1 MRRREFITLLGSAVA
16 WAASANAQS
25 TNQVRRIGFLRAAP
39 PPEREVNAFFAAL
52 AEHGYVQGRNIVLVP
67 QWGDGNVARL
77 PELAAALKNER
88 VEIIVAEGTI
98 VAQAAAA
105 AAPALPIV
113 MIGVA
118 DPFAG
123 GLVKSLSHPGGNV
136 TGFSSLDIEIAGKVL
151 EVLKEVVP
159 SLTRVAVLATRRIWS
174 LFASTQDRAA
184 SALGIE
190 LNYIDMPKPEAAGS
204 AMQQAIAAG
213 AQAAIVRGGPFFS
226 AMQRQIIIDSAAEFR
241 LPVIY
246 ERRDDA
252 VRGGLL
258 SYSADHIELYRAA
271 ATYVVRILG
280 GENPADLPV
289 QQPTRLELVI
299 NLKTAKALGIDVP
312 GPLLLRASEVIE

>member
-16 WAASANAQS
+16 WTASANAQS
-25 TNQVRRIGFLRAAP
+25 TNRVRRIGFLRAAP

-52 AEHGYVQGRNIVLVP
+52 AENGYWQGQNIVMVP
-67 QWGDGNVARL
+67 KWGDGNVSRL
-77 PELAAALKNER
+77 AELAAALKNEG
-88 VEIIVAEGTI
+88 VDIIVAEGTI
-98 VAQAAAA
+98 VVQAAAT
-105 AAPALPIV
+105 AAPTLPIV
-113 MIGVA
+113 MIAAA

-136 TGFSSLDIEIAGKVL
+136 TGFSSLDIEIAGKAF
-151 EVLKEVVP
+151 EILKEVVP
-159 SLTRVAVLATRRIWS
+159 GLTRIAVLATRRIWS

-184 SALGIE
+184 TALGIE

-226 AMQRQIIIDSAAEFR
+226 AMQRQVIIDSAAEFR

-252 VRGGLL
+252 AQGGLL

-271 ATYVVRILG
+271 ASYVARILS
-280 GENPADLPV
+280 GENAADLPV
-289 QQPTRLELVI
+289 QQPTKFELVI
-299 NLKTAKALGIDVP
+299 NLKTAKQIGLAIPPNVLA
-312 GPLLLRASEVIE
+312 RADRVIK